1 MKREDSPPKEAALA
15 ETEALVTG
23 RPGDAKLITVIDN
36 GNEKIVISEDI
47 PTAQSLIPDGGF
59 GWVIVF
65 CVFLIHIIIDG
76 ITYSFGVLFPE
87 LLTRFASSKGETSWI
102 MSVLIG
108 TTYGCGPIPG
118 YLALEYGRR
127 PVVLAGAVM
136 ACLGAFLSCFATEI
150 WHLIL
155 SFGLLTGL
163 GCGFMYLPAVVSV
176 NQWFERKRA
185 LAVGLAV
192 CGSGLGTMIF
202 APLTRALFNEY
213 NVSGT
218 LIIYSGIFLQCAVF
232 AALLRSTPAEVA
244 AERLKKRLGTT
255 GNAQELKELVAAE
268 KATVVVDE
276 RSKGGLRKKV
286 DVWIVQYVD
295 VDLMRQ
301 WRFWVYCLTAFFG
314 GISSYIPYTYLPHR
328 VEVAAGV
335 NRDEAA
341 WLLTYIGFANLVG
354 RLTSSVISDRKF
366 VNRMVVYSVCCLI
379 SGATTSLSVLWTSW
393 SVYVAYSLV
402 FGFTG
407 GFIIALQS
415 VVLTDIVGL
424 EKLTSAFGLLLFI
437 EGAAVFV
444 GPPAAGSLAE
454 YHSYDATFVVFGIL
468 MAMAGLSLLV
478 VPTVNYVTRRK
489 VARVAMLSD

>member
-1 MKREDSPPKEAALA
+1 M
-15 ETEALVTG
+15 
-23 RPGDAKLITVIDN
+23 
-36 GNEKIVISEDI
+36 
-47 PTAQSLIPDGGF
+47 
-59 GWVIVF
+59 IVF

-155 SFGLLTGL
+155 SFGLLTGKEANTVQSLLASTVVQYLTIVFPAGL

-244 AERLKKRLGTT
+244 AERLKKRLATT

-301 WRFWVYCLTAFFG
+301 WRFWVYCKTPG
-314 GISSYIPYTYLPHR
+314 
-328 VEVAAGV
+328 
-335 NRDEAA
+335 
-341 WLLTYIGFANLVG
+341 
-354 RLTSSVISDRKF
+354 
-366 VNRMVVYSVCCLI
+366 
-379 SGATTSLSVLWTSW
+379 
-393 SVYVAYSLV
+393 
-402 FGFTG
+402 
-407 GFIIALQS
+407 
-415 VVLTDIVGL
+415 
-424 EKLTSAFGLLLFI
+424 
-437 EGAAVFV
+437 
-444 GPPAAGSLAE
+444 
-454 YHSYDATFVVFGIL
+454 
-468 MAMAGLSLLV
+468 
-478 VPTVNYVTRRK
+478 
-489 VARVAMLSD
+489 